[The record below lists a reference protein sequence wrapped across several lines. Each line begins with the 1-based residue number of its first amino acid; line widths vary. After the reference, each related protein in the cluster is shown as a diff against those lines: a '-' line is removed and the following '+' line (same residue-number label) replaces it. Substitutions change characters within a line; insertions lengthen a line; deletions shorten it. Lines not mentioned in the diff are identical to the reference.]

1 MDKKTTLSL
10 ATSSAKTCR
19 DTASASS
26 HQRPR
31 PSEKTLAFIRSFAR
45 SYRAEPQL
53 PKGSQRIILG

>member
-10 ATSSAKTCR
+10 TTSSVKAFR
-19 DTASASS
+19 DTASVSS

-45 SYRAEPQL
+45 NYRAETQL
-53 PKGSQRIILG
+53 PKGLQGIILG